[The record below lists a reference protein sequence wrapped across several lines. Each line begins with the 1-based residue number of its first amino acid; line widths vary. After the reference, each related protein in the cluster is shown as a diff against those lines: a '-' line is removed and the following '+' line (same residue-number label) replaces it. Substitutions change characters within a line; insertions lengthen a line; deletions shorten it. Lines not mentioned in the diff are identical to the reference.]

1 MVGTVGDNGEV
12 GLGVCALGEV
22 LDGLGVEV
30 LGVGRL
36 RGGGGGA
43 AEAAVEGDAVCGV
56 DGHVNGALDEALVGE
71 VDQREDL
78 LVVDVGCACQR
89 AFVGNREARGG
100 VRWYLVWLAT
110 SPNSSTK

>member
-1 MVGTVGDNGEV
+1 
-12 GLGVCALGEV
+12 
-22 LDGLGVEV
+22 
-30 LGVGRL
+30 
-36 RGGGGGA
+36 
-43 AEAAVEGDAVCGV
+43 VEGDAVCGI
-56 DGHVNGALDEALVGE
+56 DGHVDGALDEALVGE

-89 AFVGNREARGG
+89 AFQQIPLPLVLARGG